1 MATRYDSFSVFMAEV
16 TQKTKNRIITNGD
29 IWGYI
34 IAILTRGGWLTFLA
48 LCALLALGPLA
59 FGAAVLGASSTP
71 FGLILAVVC
80 AGGSG
85 AALWAMYRKRDLPL
99 AVKEIGNRYKSRFE
113 ATSSHREIDRLL
125 EQASDDLYR
134 KLMH

>member
-1 MATRYDSFSVFMAEV
+1 MADRYDNFSIFMAEV
-16 TQKTKNRIITNGD
+16 TKKTKNRIITNGD

-34 IAILTRGGWLTFLA
+34 IAILTQGGWVVFLA
-48 LCALLALGPLA
+48 LCALLGLGPIA
-59 FGAAVLGASSTP
+59 FGVAVLGSSSTP
-71 FGLILAVVC
+71 FGFILAVVC

-85 AALWAMYRKRDLPL
+85 VALWAMYRKRELPL

-113 ATSSHREIDRLL
+113 ATSSHSEIDRLL

-134 KLMH
+134 KLLQ

>member
-34 IAILTRGGWLTFLA
+34 IAILTQGGWVVFLA
-48 LCALLALGPLA
+48 LCALLGLGPLA

-71 FGLILAVVC
+71 FGFILAVVC

-85 AALWAMYRKRDLPL
+85 VALWAMYKKRELPL
-99 AVKEIGNRYKSRFE
+99 AVKEVGNNYKSRYS
-113 ATSSHREIDRLL
+113 ATNSHREIDRLL

-134 KLMH
+134 KIIK